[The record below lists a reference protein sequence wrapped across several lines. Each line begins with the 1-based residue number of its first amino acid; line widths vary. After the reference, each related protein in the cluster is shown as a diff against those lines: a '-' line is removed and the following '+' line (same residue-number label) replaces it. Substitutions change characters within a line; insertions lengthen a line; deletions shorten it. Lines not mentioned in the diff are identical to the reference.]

1 MNDTIRIQEDQ
12 NKYRVFDG
20 ELQLACFSSKTA
32 AEDYLTQSR
41 QDARNLSFEKLS
53 AFATMR

>member
-1 MNDTIRIQEDQ
+1 MNSTIMIRQDQ

-32 AEDYLTQSR
+32 AEAFSKQITR
-41 QDARNLSFEKLS
+41 QAK
-53 AFATMR
+53 